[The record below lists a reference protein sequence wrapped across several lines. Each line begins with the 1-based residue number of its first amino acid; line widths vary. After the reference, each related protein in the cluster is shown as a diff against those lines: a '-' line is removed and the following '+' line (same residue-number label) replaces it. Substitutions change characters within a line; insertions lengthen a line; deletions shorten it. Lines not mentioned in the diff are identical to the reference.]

1 MDVSPAA
8 GDWRSYAVVMSS
20 TFTPADMPQR
30 RPADIGRITE
40 SHETRIRAFAFFAYR
55 GGRDEQLAPAELGQR
70 AWRDALAALADLAE
84 PEDWTGPVP
93 SDRPFPI
100 LDSFLRYTHQRL
112 VMEDKIAVSGNSE
125 YAALNTGLLTPYAE
139 EVFGLFRRNTHEG
152 GQPWFFLRW
161 ATESDRDLL
170 REFDEPPQM
179 AEYVSS
185 ASDLVYDW
193 RRELKLAYGHILGDN
208 IDRFPPDLAAQ
219 PRRAKQALD
228 SAINWAL
235 RKARRNYK
243 VIVPQWYPPLGESG
257 AQFLMPL
264 DLTGDGAADLALVV
278 SAIGDQAYRGNT
290 VLTLA
295 MAYTNARLVARPDS
309 DWLLPTAAPART
321 DEEMFRDLS

>member
-1 MDVSPAA
+1 
-8 GDWRSYAVVMSS
+8 MSS

-30 RPADIGRITE
+30 RPADIGPITE
-40 SHETRIRAFAFFAYR
+40 GHETRIRSFAFFAYR

-70 AWRDALAALADLAE
+70 AWHDTLAALADLAE
-84 PEDWTGPVP
+84 PEDWTGTLP
-93 SDRPFPI
+93 SDRTLPI

-112 VMEDKIAVSGNSE
+112 VMEDKIAVSENSE
-125 YAALNTGLLTPYAE
+125 YAALNTGLLTRYAE
-139 EVFGLFRRNTHEG
+139 EIFGLFRRNTHEG

-170 REFDEPPQM
+170 REFEEPPQM
-179 AEYVSS
+179 AEYVNS

-208 IDRFPPDLAAQ
+208 IDRFPPDLAVQ
-219 PRRAKQALD
+219 PRRAQQALD

-243 VIVPQWYPPLGESG
+243 VIVPQWYPLLGESG

-264 DLTGDGAADLALVV
+264 DLTGDGRADLALVV

-295 MAYTNARLVARPDS
+295 MAYTNARLIARPDS
-309 DWLLPTAAPART
+309 DWLVPTAAPVRT
-321 DEEMFRDLS
+321 DEEMFRELS